1 MEGPWLLVF
10 RRKRGESRGKEVGR
24 SALLAF
30 REGVLMVFL
39 IKSGDVG
46 GGAARR
52 VHGCLFF
59 VEKRGESLGKKVERS
74 ALLTFREEGSV
85 L

>member
-1 MEGPWLLVF
+1 MEHLAGERFVVGGRRGWRVGDMTGEVGCRGRLVDKKGGRWRRSRVEGPWLLVF

-30 REGVLMVFL
+30 RDG
-39 IKSGDVG
+39 
-46 GGAARR
+46 
-52 VHGCLFF
+52 
-59 VEKRGESLGKKVERS
+59 
-74 ALLTFREEGSV
+74 GSV